1 MHVLVVVGLELGETE
16 GGVLVVAGGK
26 VLAVVA
32 VDMGGDGQV
41 DGEMAGEDEAY
52 AEVEILAVGD
62 GFVVAADLLPQPLG
76 EHEGVLVEVV
86 ALEDGVEG
94 GAAVRVGPTIVVSA
108 DLVDHGAVAAEEVA
122 VGDLAGGGLQV
133 AGQVAQGVLQEDVV
147 VVEAEDILALGGLD
161 APVADIGWLAGVVG
175 EAHEVALVGPGRG
188 EGGDGA
194 VDGSDG
200 PVGAAVIDDD
210 VLDGDASTGH

>member
-1 MHVLVVVGLELGETE
+1 MHVLVVEGLFLGEPD
-16 GGVLVVAGGK
+16 GAVLVAGRK

-32 VDMGGDGQV
+32 VEMGGDGQV
-41 DGEMAGEDEAY
+41 AGEMAGEDEAC
-52 AEVEILAVGD
+52 AEVEVLAVGD
-62 GFVVAADLLPQPLG
+62 GFVVAADLVPQPLG

-94 GAAVRVGPTIVVSA
+94 GAAVRVGPTIVVPA
-108 DLVDHGAVAAEEVA
+108 DLVDHGAVAVEEVA

-133 AGQVAQGVLQEDVV
+133 AGQVAQGVLHEDVV
-147 VVEAEDILALGGLD
+147 VVEAEDKLALGGLD
-161 APVADIGWLAGVVG
+161 APVAGVGWLAGVVG
-175 EAHEVALVGPGRG
+175 EAQEAALVGPGRG

-194 VDGSDG
+194 VDGGDG